1 MGRKSR
7 EKRERRAQRTAARRA
22 LRQLPTDSDAGHL
35 PDASQH
41 IAYCAACGGITMGMQ
56 ASGLYEGL
64 VFDLPHT
71 CPNCDHPTE
80 IITWAEWQSREGLVP
95 PTTPPAPTN

>member
-7 EKRERRAQRTAARRA
+7 EKRERKAQRTATRRA
-22 LRQLPTDSDAGHL
+22 LRHL
-35 PDASQH
+35 PPEADASQH
-41 IAYCAACGGITMGMQ
+41 LAYCAACGGITMGMQ

-64 VFDLPHT
+64 AFDLPRT
-71 CPNCDHPTE
+71 CPNCDQPTE

-95 PTTPPAPTN
+95 PTAPPSPIK